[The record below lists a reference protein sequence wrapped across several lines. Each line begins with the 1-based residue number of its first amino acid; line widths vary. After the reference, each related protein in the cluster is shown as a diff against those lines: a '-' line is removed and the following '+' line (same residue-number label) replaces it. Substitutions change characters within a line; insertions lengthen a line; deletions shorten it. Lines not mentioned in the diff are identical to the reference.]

1 MLSVN
6 AHIVEIVTHEFRLIF
21 SKVVCDIECSLQ
33 DPRPHI
39 SLAWASGD
47 ISNTLKNAA
56 IQEERRLSVGGSRQ
70 KCFFSSKFN
79 GIECKIGNKT
89 YKICKFSDK

>member
-1 MLSVN
+1 MNFAYSSAKQVY
-6 AHIVEIVTHEFRLIF
+6 H
-21 SKVVCDIECSLQ
+21 IECSLQ

-47 ISNTLKNAA
+47 ISNTLKNA
-56 IQEERRLSVGGSRQ
+56 IQEERRLSVGGSIQ
-70 KCFFSSKFN
+70 KCFFSCKFN
-79 GIECKIGNKT
+79 GIVCKIGNKT